1 MTARQRLACMVVLL
15 TAGLALTGCG
25 GGSGSGST
33 TPPPSGDFSITVNP
47 ASVSIVQGAQS
58 SPINVSVG
66 SVHGLTGNV
75 SVAIVGLP
83 VGVTS
88 SPASPLSVAVGSS
101 VAVTLAAT
109 KAASLGPASLS
120 FQGTDGSLSHSAS
133 SSLAIGAAPD
143 FGLAV
148 QPGTVSVKQGASQ
161 TVSFL
166 VSPLNGFTGNVAVS
180 LTGVPKGITVTPG
193 SSFTAVAGVAS
204 SLTFTASSSASAG
217 TASLAFQ
224 GVAGST
230 SHVVDAS
237 MQVVSSVAPDFS
249 IAVAPGVVAMTQGTT
264 SGPVS
269 IGVSGLNGFSGD
281 ITVAIS
287 GLPAGVTASPTSVKV
302 LAGSTG
308 TVTFTAAI
316 TAKPISAN
324 VAFQGSNGTV
334 THTTDAFVE
343 VMSDAVFSTTYF
355 FAADTD
361 GAADETVNILNPG
374 IQSTASTTGTLCANI
389 YVFDQSQELKECCSC
404 PITANGLLTL
414 SVNGDLTANSGNGLP
429 FANGAG
435 TIDVVP
441 GSIPSTGYCDA
452 SNVTSAPDLNVWATH
467 VAYGV
472 SDGDATLPIVESPA
486 SDLTLA
492 GSALTDFVT
501 YCGFIETNDSG
512 TGICSCGSGSDESAA
527 RRLSAKK

>member
-58 SPINVSVG
+58 SPISVKVG
-66 SVHGLTGNV
+66 AINGLAGNV
-75 SVAIVGLP
+75 SVAIAGLP
-83 VGVTS
+83 AGVTT

-101 VAVTLAAT
+101 VSVTFAASNAAT
-109 KAASLGPASLS
+109 LGPAALT
-120 FQGTDGSLSHSAS
+120 FQGTDGSLSHSAPS
-133 SSLAIGAAPD
+133 TLAIGAAPN
-143 FGLAV
+143 FGLAL
-148 QPGTVSVKQGASQ
+148 QPSTVSVKQGATQ
-161 TVSFL
+161 TVNFL
-166 VSPLNGFTGNVAVS
+166 VSPLNGYTGAVS
-180 LTGVPKGITVTPG
+180 ISMSGVPKGITVTPG
-193 SSFTAVAGVAS
+193 ESFSAQPGVAFPI
-204 SLTFTASSSASAG
+204 TFAASSSASAG
-217 TASLAFQ
+217 TASLAFS
-224 GVAGST
+224 GVSGSI

-237 MQVVSSVAPDFS
+237 MQVQSSVAPDFS
-249 IAVAPGVVAMTQGTT
+249 IAVAPGVVAMTQGT
-264 SGPVS
+264 SSRPVS
-269 IGVSGLNGFSGD
+269 ISVTGLNGFTGNVS
-281 ITVAIS
+281 IS
-287 GLPAGVTASPTSVKV
+287 LAGLPAGVTASASSVSV
-302 LAGSTG
+302 AAGSSAN
-308 TVTFTAAI
+308 VTFSAAI
-316 TAKPISAN
+316 TAKPVSAN

-334 THTTDAFVE
+334 SHTTDAFVE

-355 FAADTD
+355 FAADTT

-374 IQSTASTTGTLCANI
+374 TQSTTSTTGTLCANI

-472 SDGDATLPIVESPA
+472 SDGGATLPIVESPA

-501 YCGFIETNDSG
+501 YCGFIENNDSG
-512 TGICSCGSGSDESAA
+512 TGICSCGGGSDDSAA
-527 RRLSAKK
+527 RRLSASK